1 MPTAVVNDAKA
12 AGVTSA
18 VVAGVVTLLVTGIVS
33 PPWGLGTVLLGVS
46 IATYVT
52 GYVVATQR

>member
-1 MPTAVVNDAKA
+1 VNDANA